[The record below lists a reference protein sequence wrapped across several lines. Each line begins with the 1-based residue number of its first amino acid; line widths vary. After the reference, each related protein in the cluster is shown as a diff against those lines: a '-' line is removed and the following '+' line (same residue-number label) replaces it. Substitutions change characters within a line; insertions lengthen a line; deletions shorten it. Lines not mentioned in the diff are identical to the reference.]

1 MLEGQ
6 RAFLSQEGHNQAQ
19 IPKTDYPGALH
30 LDIRHQRQGTTVTS
44 VKVDVP
50 RLLGKS
56 AHSASCSRV
65 WEKPHTRFSLEPPP
79 PFYRGQCAHSQVHA
93 SVHSMSGH
101 QRGHMGGG
109 KDFQGASGQAPC
121 VLMTVNSPVHSD
133 STQGP
138 SQTKKLS
145 N

>member
-30 LDIRHQRQGTTVTS
+30 LDIRHQRQGSTVTS

-56 AHSASCSRV
+56 AHSASCSSRV
-65 WEKPHTRFSLEPPP
+65 WEKPHARFSLEPPP
-79 PFYRGQCAHSQVHA
+79 HSIEA
-93 SVHSMSGH
+93 SVHTARYTQACTPCPGTSAATWA
-101 QRGHMGGG
+101 GGG
-109 KDFQGASGQAPC
+109 TSKEPLAKHHVF
-121 VLMTVNSPVHSD
+121 
-133 STQGP
+133 
-138 SQTKKLS
+138 
-145 N
+145 